1 MYLQFLDNEACIS
14 WEIGGNASKYF
25 CSSAEI
31 LRNCSPSRSISEC
44 KIREGYIIAARYIP
58 VRSQRRVITRCNSTE
73 RNDVGERKY
82 EYEDKC
88 KLTIFNYERS
98 DEENDEVEM
107 LELCDV
113 EPGKILLKTK
123 LI

>member
-1 MYLQFLDNEACIS
+1 M
-14 WEIGGNASKYF
+14 
-25 CSSAEI
+25 
-31 LRNCSPSRSISEC
+31 
-44 KIREGYIIAARYIP
+44 
-58 VRSQRRVITRCNSTE
+58 RSQRHVLVRCNSTE

-88 KLTIFNYERS
+88 KITIFNYERS